1 MVAQQ
6 AGVGIGTDFPD
17 VESILELRSINRG
30 ILIPRMTTAQRDA
43 ISVVNGQDDGLMIYN
58 LTTDEFN
65 YWDGTQWVAFPA
77 AGADNDWHI
86 ASGSTAP
93 TSINDDIFTNGNVG
107 IAINNPA
114 YPLDV
119 AGDIHLNDPSG
130 DTELWHT
137 GGGSLFIKSTS
148 GVAIGIGG
156 SNFRIKNGTGTGDP
170 NVFTVSPGGNW
181 QSDGDG
187 TISGNDLDFD
197 GTADVIITTNSASTD
212 PTMDIRA
219 QGSMDIVVDSDG
231 DNAQGTLTIKR
242 NSGIG
247 TAAVNTMVA
256 IPEDNS
262 TLVYPFGTGSG
273 ETGGIRFRE
282 LAASPGGA
290 NYVGIR
296 APNSIGSNFHLT
308 LPANAG
314 TAGEYLETDG
324 TGTLSWVAPS
334 SGGSDADWHIEGGST
349 PPTAITDDMF
359 HTGNVGIGVSNS
371 ITYQLEL
378 DGGNQPFRITGGGV
392 AFPKLIVDLQAP
404 GDAILRLYDFNV
416 VEDFRFATNGNS
428 WLNPSGNVGVGNI
441 APSQKLHITGNA
453 RITGAV
459 YDASNSPGLAGYF
472 LSSTVAGTQWVSPG
486 AAGNDFDW
494 DRDAG
499 NGYLYPTNLTDW
511 VGIGTITPG
520 SPLDVTQAFATIDG
534 STDNTV
540 EINTSGNTTDAVN
553 AIYNNIVTAG
563 SGFRY
568 GMYTDLSGAGTGT
581 HIGHR
586 VDLLGTASSQNT
598 AYLTN
603 LGSVSNGPQLGVDV
617 LISNSGSGTKTGAAI
632 DFAAATGAGERR
644 GIDITNFGSGGNSNI
659 YIAFRSQDVVF
670 GSGLHYGMQH
680 ATVGPGS
687 GEQFGIQNS
696 LSVTGNGTHTGT
708 YNLVQGTGSGAHRG
722 TYNLL
727 QNAGSGT
734 QTGTQNRLAHTGNNQ
749 LSAIDNYIAGTGSG
763 DHFGMLTNIQSTGTG
778 DNFGTRVLINPVSPG
793 THYGIYSDVQRA
805 GSYAGYFVGN
815 GVYTGTWTVVS
826 DQKLK
831 TNIVPTDVVMDQLM
845 KISIKTY
852 DYKKEYSFMG
862 LPKNTTTGFVAQDLE
877 KVFPELVVETKHPK
891 QVKSIAE
898 DNPKLDNDEV
908 NFKSV
913 NYIGMVPYLLKGIQE
928 QQAMI
933 EQLKIENETIMEELR
948 KLKQD

>member
-1 MVAQQ
+1 MLLSLSFTQAQQ
-6 AGVGIGTDFPD
+6 DGVGIGTDFPD
-17 VESILELRSINRG
+17 AQAILELTTTSKG
-30 ILIPRMTTAQRDA
+30 LLIPRMTTGNRGG
-43 ISVVNGQDDGLMIYN
+43 IGVVNGQDDGLLIYN
-58 LTTDEFN
+58 LSTDQFN
-65 YWDGTQWVAFPA
+65 YWDGTVWIAFPS
-77 AGADNDWHI
+77 
-86 ASGSTAP
+86 ASGS
-93 TSINDDIFTNGNVG
+93 
-107 IAINNPA
+107 
-114 YPLDV
+114 
-119 AGDIHLNDPSG
+119 
-130 DTELWHT
+130 
-137 GGGSLFIKSTS
+137 
-148 GVAIGIGG
+148 
-156 SNFRIKNGTGTGDP
+156 
-170 NVFTVSPGGNW
+170 
-181 QSDGDG
+181 
-187 TISGNDLDFD
+187 
-197 GTADVIITTNSASTD
+197 
-212 PTMDIRA
+212 
-219 QGSMDIVVDSDG
+219 
-231 DNAQGTLTIKR
+231 
-242 NSGIG
+242 
-247 TAAVNTMVA
+247 
-256 IPEDNS
+256 
-262 TLVYPFGTGSG
+262 
-273 ETGGIRFRE
+273 
-282 LAASPGGA
+282 
-290 NYVGIR
+290 
-296 APNSIGSNFHLT
+296 
-308 LPANAG
+308 
-314 TAGEYLETDG
+314 
-324 TGTLSWVAPS
+324 
-334 SGGSDADWHIEGGST
+334 SDADWHEVGGSI
-349 PPTAITDDMF
+349 PPDAITDDMF
-359 HTGNVGIGVSNS
+359 HTGDVGIGNNS
-371 ITYQLEL
+371 
-378 DGGNQPFRITGGGV
+378 
-392 AFPKLIVDLQAP
+392 
-404 GDAILRLYDFNV
+404 
-416 VEDFRFATNGNS
+416 
-428 WLNPSGNVGVGNI
+428 
-441 APSQKLHITGNA
+441 PSQKLHITGNA

-459 YDASNSPGLAGYF
+459 YDGTNSPGLAGYF
-472 LSSTVAGTQWVSPG
+472 LSSTVTGTQWVSPG

-511 VGIGTITPG
+511 VGIGTITPDA
-520 SPLDVTQAFATIDG
+520 PLDVTWAFTVVDG

-540 EINTSGNTTDAVN
+540 EINTSGSTTDAVN
-553 AIYNNIVTAG
+553 AIYNSIVTAG

-617 LISNSGSGTKTGAAI
+617 LISNTGSGTKTGAAI

-734 QTGTQNRLAHTGNNQ
+734 QTGTQNRLSHTGNNQ
-749 LSAIDNYIAGTGSG
+749 LSAIDNYIAGTGTG

-831 TNIVPTDVVMDQLM
+831 TNIAPADLVMDQLM

-908 NFKSV
+908 DFKSV

-928 QQAMI
+928 QQALI
-933 EQLKIENETIMEELR
+933 EENTRVIEENIALRAELDAVNARLKAIEEKLR
-948 KLKQD
+948 